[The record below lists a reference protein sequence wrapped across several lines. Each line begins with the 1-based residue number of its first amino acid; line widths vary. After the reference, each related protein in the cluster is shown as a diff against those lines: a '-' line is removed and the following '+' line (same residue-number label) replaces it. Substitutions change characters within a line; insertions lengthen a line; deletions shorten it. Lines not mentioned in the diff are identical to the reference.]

1 MFFDN
6 DQNKRSKRN
15 SQLGERIIQQ
25 MLLFIN
31 MLTRL
36 LSVLRLGI
44 RKFMFSECI
53 LEIEN
58 IILKSLQ
65 DESDSQKVFP
75 LNFSRKGNFSVGK
88 VVRLHPT

>member
-15 SQLGERIIQQ
+15 SQLGEGIIKQ
-25 MLLFIN
+25 MLVFIN

-44 RKFMFSECI
+44 RKFMYSECI
-53 LEIEN
+53 LEVEN
-58 IILKSLQ
+58 IMLPKLKAGADLQ
-65 DESDSQKVFP
+65 TKGLRF
-75 LNFSRKGNFSVGK
+75 NFSRKSFSA
-88 VVRLHPT
+88 